1 MKNIR
6 LVDVDVRLREEG
18 RTIRARDDFSRLLHE
33 RCMATLRREGL
44 TGTGAVP
51 GRRYVGWRA
60 AVGIGVAAA
69 VALGAWMMM
78 RVPVTPES
86 PEPLIVTPVKP
97 EAPGNEDWQA
107 GSPIALPA
115 ATVLDERKYA
125 YLDRDAKR
133 LLIFVAD
140 QFPEFPSQAT
150 NMGPGNEEPAPK

>member
-1 MKNIR
+1 MKDIR
-6 LVDVDVRLREEG
+6 LVDVDLRLREEG
-18 RTIRARDDFSRLLHE
+18 RALGARDDFSPLVHE

-44 TGTGAVP
+44 SGAGALP
-51 GRRYVGWRA
+51 GRHNVGWRA
-60 AVGIGVAAA
+60 VVGIGVAAA
-69 VALGAWMMM
+69 VALGAWLMM

-86 PEPLIVTPVKP
+86 PEPQIVMPVK
-97 EAPGNEDWQA
+97 ADVPGNGDWQV